1 MNLAE
6 KYGIQK
12 TVEVGSIDLN
22 QNPYTFEGTFMEV
35 YNLVAEG
42 RLQLLKQGN
51 MVVGGSVTGYDT
63 VEQDNL
69 AGMAFTQAFMF
80 KPLMEYLELAVS
92 LVEANLIPELV
103 SETPFRISILNG
115 LVKLD
120 LMGREAPD
128 VEDEPEDEEVPEE
141 EEVSEVRADAPED
154 TYIVP
159 ATVALSRTAMK
170 NYIRKQ
176 VGRCFARGAEPTYKL
191 LDNGDWE
198 VSNITWGRK
207 LTRAEIDAIEY

>member
-12 TVEVGSIDLN
+12 TVEVDSIDLN

-42 RLQLLKQGN
+42 RLHLLKQGN

-69 AGMAFTQAFMF
+69 AGMAFTRAFMF

-103 SETPFRISILNG
+103 SETPFRISILNVVSCVRQ
-115 LVKLD
+115 LIIRMFFTARLKLINSTVPVTKKTD
-120 LMGREAPD
+120 L
-128 VEDEPEDEEVPEE
+128 
-141 EEVSEVRADAPED
+141 
-154 TYIVP
+154 
-159 ATVALSRTAMK
+159 LS
-170 NYIRKQ
+170 
-176 VGRCFARGAEPTYKL
+176 G
-191 LDNGDWE
+191 
-198 VSNITWGRK
+198 
-207 LTRAEIDAIEY
+207 

>member
-22 QNPYTFEGTFMEV
+22 QNPYTFEGTFMEI
-35 YNLVAEG
+35 YNLVAQG
-42 RLQLLKQGN
+42 RLHLLKQGG
-51 MVVGGSVTGYDT
+51 MVVGGSITGYDT

-69 AGMAFTQAFMF
+69 AERAFMEAF
-80 KPLMEYLELAVS
+80 GCKPLMQYVDLAVA
-92 LVEANLIPELV
+92 LVEANLIPTMV

-120 LMGREAPD
+120 LMGRE
-128 VEDEPEDEEVPEE
+128 VEDLEDDPEDEDAPEVG
-141 EEVSEVRADAPED
+141 ADDPED

-159 ATVALSRTAMK
+159 ASVALSTKAMK

-176 VGRCFARGAEPTYKL
+176 AGRCFARGSAPTYHL
-191 LDNGDWE
+191 LENGDWK
-198 VSNITWGRK
+198 VSDITWGRK
-207 LTRAEIDAIEY
+207 LTKAEIDAIEY

>member
-12 TVEVGSIDLN
+12 VVEVGSIDLN
-22 QNPYTFEGTFMEV
+22 QNPYTFEGTFMEI
-35 YNLVAEG
+35 YNLVAQG
-42 RLQLLKQGN
+42 RLHLLKQGG
-51 MVVGGSVTGYDT
+51 MVVGGSITGYDT

-69 AGMAFTQAFMF
+69 AERAFMEAF
-80 KPLMEYLELAVS
+80 GNKPLMQYVDLAVA
-92 LVEANLIPELV
+92 LVEANLIPTMV
-103 SETPFRISILNG
+103 SERPFTISILNG

-120 LMGREAPD
+120 LMGREVD
-128 VEDEPEDEEVPEE
+128 EVEDDPEVEDAPEA
-141 EEVSEVRADAPED
+141 RADDPED

-159 ATVALSRTAMK
+159 ASVALSTKAMK

-176 VGRCFARGAEPTYKL
+176 AGRCFARGAEPTYKL
-191 LDNGDWE
+191 LENGDWE

>member
-22 QNPYTFEGTFMEV
+22 QNPYTFEGTFMEI
-35 YNLVAEG
+35 YNLVAQG
-42 RLQLLKQGN
+42 RLHLLKQDN
-51 MVVGGSVTGYDT
+51 MVVGGSITGYDT

-69 AGMAFTQAFMF
+69 AERAFMEAF
-80 KPLMEYLELAVS
+80 GCKPLMQFVDLAVA
-92 LVEANLIPELV
+92 LVEANLIPTMV

-120 LMGREAPD
+120 LTGRE
-128 VEDEPEDEEVPEE
+128 VEDLEDDLEDDPEDEDAP
-141 EEVSEVRADAPED
+141 EVRTDDPED

-159 ATVALSRTAMK
+159 ASVALSTKAMK

-176 VGRCFARGAEPTYKL
+176 AGRCFARGSAPTYHVL
-191 LDNGDWE
+191 ENGDWE
-198 VSNITWGRK
+198 VSDITWGRK
-207 LTRAEIDAIEY
+207 LTKAEIDAIEY

>member
-128 VEDEPEDEEVPEE
+128 VEEDPEDEDVP
-141 EEVSEVRADAPED
+141 EVRADAPED

>member
-22 QNPYTFEGTFMEV
+22 QNPYIFEGTFMEI
-35 YNLVAEG
+35 YNLVAQG
-42 RLQLLKQGN
+42 RLHLLKQGN
-51 MVVGGSVTGYDT
+51 MVVGGSITGYDT
-63 VEQDNL
+63 IEQDNL
-69 AGMAFTQAFMF
+69 AGAAFMEAF
-80 KPLMEYLELAVS
+80 AYKPLMEYLELATA
-92 LVEANLIPELV
+92 LVEANLIPELI
-103 SETPFRISILNG
+103 SENPFRISILNG

-120 LMGREAPD
+120 LMGRQMDEY
-128 VEDEPEDEEVPEE
+128 EDECEDEDE
-141 EEVSEVRADAPED
+141 DAPED

>member
-12 TVEVGSIDLN
+12 VVEVGSIDLN
-22 QNPYTFEGTFMEV
+22 QNPYTFEGTFMEI
-35 YNLVAEG
+35 YNLVAQG
-42 RLQLLKQGN
+42 RLHLLKQGG
-51 MVVGGSVTGYDT
+51 MVVGGSITGYDT

-69 AGMAFTQAFMF
+69 AERAFMEAF
-80 KPLMEYLELAVS
+80 GCKPLMQYVDLAVA
-92 LVEANLIPELV
+92 LVEANLIPTMV
-103 SETPFRISILNG
+103 SERPFTISILNG

-120 LMGREAPD
+120 LMGREVD
-128 VEDEPEDEEVPEE
+128 EVEDDPEVEDAPEA
-141 EEVSEVRADAPED
+141 RADDPED

-159 ATVALSRTAMK
+159 ASVALSTKAMK

-176 VGRCFARGAEPTYKL
+176 AGRCFARGSAPTYHL
-191 LDNGDWE
+191 LENGDWE

-207 LTRAEIDAIEY
+207 LTKAEIDAIEY

>member
-1 MNLAE
+1 
-6 KYGIQK
+6 
-12 TVEVGSIDLN
+12 
-22 QNPYTFEGTFMEV
+22 
-35 YNLVAEG
+35 
-42 RLQLLKQGN
+42 
-51 MVVGGSVTGYDT
+51 
-63 VEQDNL
+63 
-69 AGMAFTQAFMF
+69 
-80 KPLMEYLELAVS
+80 
-92 LVEANLIPELV
+92 
-103 SETPFRISILNG
+103 
-115 LVKLD
+115 
-120 LMGREAPD
+120 MGD
-128 VEDEPEDEEVPEE
+128 PEDEDVP
-141 EEVSEVRADAPED
+141 EVRADAPED

>member
-12 TVEVGSIDLN
+12 VVEVGSIDLN
-22 QNPYTFEGTFMEV
+22 QNPYTFEGTFMEI
-35 YNLVAEG
+35 YNLVAQG
-42 RLQLLKQGN
+42 RLHLLKQGN
-51 MVVGGSVTGYDT
+51 MVVGGSITGYDT

-69 AGMAFTQAFMF
+69 AERAFMEAF
-80 KPLMEYLELAVS
+80 GCKPLMQYVDLAVA
-92 LVEANLIPELV
+92 LVEANLIPTMV

-120 LMGREAPD
+120 LMGRQMD
-128 VEDEPEDEEVPEE
+128 DFEDDPEDEDAP
-141 EEVSEVRADAPED
+141 EVRADAPED

-159 ATVALSRTAMK
+159 STVALSRTAMK

-207 LTRAEIDAIEY
+207 LTKAEIDAIEY

>member
-22 QNPYTFEGTFMEV
+22 QNPYVFEGTFMEI
-35 YNLVAEG
+35 YNLVAQG
-42 RLQLLKQGN
+42 RLQLLKRGN
-51 MVVGGSVTGYDT
+51 IVIGGSITGYDT
-63 VEQDNL
+63 IEQDNL
-69 AGMAFTQAFMF
+69 AGAAFMEAF
-80 KPLMEYLELAVS
+80 AYKPLMEYLELATA
-92 LVEANLIPELV
+92 LVEANLIPELI
-103 SETPFRISILNG
+103 SENPFRISILNG

-120 LMGREAPD
+120 LMGRQMDEY
-128 VEDEPEDEEVPEE
+128 EDECEDECEDEDE
-141 EEVSEVRADAPED
+141 DASED

>member
-22 QNPYTFEGTFMEV
+22 QNPYTFEGTFMEI
-35 YNLVAEG
+35 YNLVAQG
-42 RLQLLKQGN
+42 RLHLLKQGN
-51 MVVGGSVTGYDT
+51 MVVGGSITGYDT
-63 VEQDNL
+63 IEQDNL
-69 AGMAFTQAFMF
+69 AGAAFMQAFMF
-80 KPLMEYLELAVS
+80 KPLMEYLELAVA
-92 LVEANLIPELV
+92 LVEASLIPELV

-120 LMGREAPD
+120 LMGREVD
-128 VEDEPEDEEVPEE
+128 DFEDDPEDEDV
-141 EEVSEVRADAPED
+141 PED

>member
-12 TVEVGSIDLN
+12 VVEVGSIDLN
-22 QNPYTFEGTFMEV
+22 QNPYTFEGTFMEI
-35 YNLVAEG
+35 YNLVAQG
-42 RLQLLKQGN
+42 RLHLLKQGN
-51 MVVGGSVTGYDT
+51 MVVGGSITGYDT

-69 AGMAFTQAFMF
+69 AERAFMEAF
-80 KPLMEYLELAVS
+80 GCKPLMQYVDLAVA
-92 LVEANLIPELV
+92 LVEANLIPTMV

-120 LMGREAPD
+120 LMGRQVD
-128 VEDEPEDEEVPEE
+128 DFEDDPEE
-141 EEVSEVRADAPED
+141 EEVYTSETDVPED

-159 ATVALSRTAMK
+159 STVALSRTAMK

-207 LTRAEIDAIEY
+207 LTKAEIDAIEY